1 MLRLVNMPLPLAGFG
16 LELLELE
23 AGRCGLSL
31 AAFVERAAGWWVEE
45 ADPGRL
51 SHRVPDFLNEGG
63 ERVGAKTVDVE
74 LSPEVWSALERSAE
88 EQDAQLELVVLH
100 AAMCYAVQQSG

>member
-1 MLRLVNMPLPLAGFG
+1 MFRLVNIPLPLAGFG

-31 AAFVERAAGWWVEE
+31 AAFIERAAGWWVTE

-51 SHRVPDFLNEGG
+51 SHQVPDFLKYGG
-63 ERVGAKTVDVE
+63 ERVGTKTVDVE
-74 LSPEVWSALERSAE
+74 LSPAVWFALERSAE
-88 EQDAQLELVVLH
+88 EQDAQLELIVLH
-100 AAMCYAVQQSG
+100 AAICYAVQQSG